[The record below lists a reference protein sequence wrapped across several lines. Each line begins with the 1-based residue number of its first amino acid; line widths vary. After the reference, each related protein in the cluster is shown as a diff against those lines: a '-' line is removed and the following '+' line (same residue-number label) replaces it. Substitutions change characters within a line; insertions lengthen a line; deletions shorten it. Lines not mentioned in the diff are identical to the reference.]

1 MWFNEFVKSI
11 MLFFAS
17 RLWPRKKKEPMEV
30 STDEKDS
37 GHLEL
42 LGRLDRLE
50 TQVFHLG
57 CKIEA
62 MARLHEDLIK
72 QIVYQTSVAEELSLA
87 LDSLPGPSPVQV
99 PEPKIKVVAEIQ
111 QKAKKQILN

>member
-1 MWFNEFVKSI
+1 MA
-11 MLFFAS
+11 L
-17 RLWPRKKKEPMEV
+17 EV
-30 STDEKDS
+30 GSGEKDTD
-37 GHLEL
+37 HLEL

-72 QIVYQTSVAEELSLA
+72 QIVYQTSVAEELNLA
-87 LDSLPGPSPVQV
+87 LDSLPPTVQV